1 MLVDG
6 EVIDGKGDVVVVVVV
21 VDLSGS
27 SQVNL
32 GCLVSDT
39 RSIV

>member
-6 EVIDGKGDVVVVVVV
+6 EVIDGKGDVVVVV

>member
-6 EVIDGKGDVVVVVVV
+6 EVIDGKGDVVVVVV